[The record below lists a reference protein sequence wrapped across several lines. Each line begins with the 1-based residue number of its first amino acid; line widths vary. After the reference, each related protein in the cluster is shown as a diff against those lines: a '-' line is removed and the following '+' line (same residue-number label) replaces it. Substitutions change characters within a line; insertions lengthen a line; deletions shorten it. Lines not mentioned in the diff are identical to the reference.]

1 MTLDIMSN
9 RGTLSFT
16 ISCSSYEFRKGV
28 LNSLSTKH
36 EFIQLNYYRI
46 LNNEVALLL
55 INKAKETN
63 DGHVQSYSL
72 LLFKFIEKIQTKSYV
87 C

>member
-16 ISCSSYEFRKGV
+16 ISCSSYEFRKGI

-36 EFIQLNYYRI
+36 EFIHIKQKI
-46 LNNEVALLL
+46 KLLP
-55 INKAKETN
+55 
-63 DGHVQSYSL
+63 Y
-72 LLFKFIEKIQTKSYV
+72 FK
-87 C
+87 

>member
-46 LNNEVALLL
+46 LNNEVTLLL

-63 DGHVQSYSL
+63 DGHVQSLTLFYYSN
-72 LLFKFIEKIQTKSYV
+72 S
-87 C
+87 